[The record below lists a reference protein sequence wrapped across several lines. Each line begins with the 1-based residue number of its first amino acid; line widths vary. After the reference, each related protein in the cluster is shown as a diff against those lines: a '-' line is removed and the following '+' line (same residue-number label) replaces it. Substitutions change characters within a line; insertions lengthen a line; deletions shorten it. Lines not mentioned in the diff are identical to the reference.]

1 MIPFIEKPRNLIFV
15 KIKKD
20 YFRFANLL
28 KTLSVDVIRE
38 NVRHIKLQK
47 SLDIS
52 CQGNYGFNL
61 ESGVVDTAEEQLKTN
76 SSDERFNNMTAEDLK
91 TAAEMFIYLNTCP
104 DSWFKSWSS
113 FYRDLFLT
121 KPADQ
126 IILTRRRSLA

>member
-1 MIPFIEKPRNLIFV
+1 M
-15 KIKKD
+15 
-20 YFRFANLL
+20 
-28 KTLSVDVIRE
+28 DVIRE

-91 TAAEMFIYLNTCP
+91 TAAEMFIYLNMCP
-104 DSWFKSWSS
+104 EAIKPWIV
-113 FYRDLFLT
+113 FYKEIFENES
-121 KPADQ
+121 PDQ
-126 IILTRRRSLA
+126 IILTLNRMMKGTRTPQNEFFKI